1 MKSIPPIVANFAKG
15 GRYYISGLYRSFSE
29 HHMLIMSG
37 GIAYSLLLSLIP
49 MIGVVVAVLGAILS
63 RTELEGEIYALVAQ
77 AVPSPEHALPV
88 ILFLQERVA
97 EFTRHQAVLGTTGII
112 ILFFTASGLFS
123 AMRTALAAPYEYR
136 ERGSI
141 WIGKLKDIAMML
153 LVMFY
158 FLLAI
163 LSVPI
168 LEWLRAV
175 LNNTALHGWLG
186 KDTAQSILVGGASI
200 LIAFIVFYSLYLI
213 IPPKRIAR
221 TKVLVS
227 TLTAV
232 ILWELARRIFS
243 VYVAKTGAMTQMYG
257 TFFGVVMVLLWV
269 YYSAFIF
276 IFSAEVGRLYELK
289 KIKSSHSRTQ

>member
-1 MKSIPPIVANFAKG
+1 MKHIPPIVADFAKTIW
-15 GRYYISGLYRSFSE
+15 YYISGLYRSFSE

-63 RTELEGEIYALVAQ
+63 RTALEGEIYALVLQ
-77 AVPSPEHALPV
+77 AVPSPDHALPV
-88 ILFLQERVA
+88 ILFLQERIA
-97 EFTRHQAVLGTTGII
+97 EFTRHQALLGTTGII
-112 ILFFTASGLFS
+112 VLFFTASGLFS
-123 AMRTALAAPYEYR
+123 AMRTALAAPYDYR
-136 ERGSI
+136 DRGSA
-141 WIGKLKDIAMML
+141 WVGKLKDVAMML

-168 LEWLRAV
+168 LGWLKAV
-175 LNNTALHGWLG
+175 MDKTAMHGWLS
-186 KDTAQSILVGGASI
+186 KDSAQSLLVGGASI

-221 TKVLVS
+221 RKVLVS
-227 TLTAV
+227 TATAV
-232 ILWELARRIFS
+232 ILWELARRMFS
-243 VYVAKTGAMTQMYG
+243 VFVAETGAMSQMYG
-257 TFFGVVMVLLWV
+257 TFFGVIMILLWV

-276 IFSAEVGRLYELK
+276 IFSAEVGRLYEMRK
-289 KIKSSHSRTQ
+289 VRSVSS

>member
-1 MKSIPPIVANFAKG
+1 MKHLPPVVVGTAKMLW
-15 GRYYISGLYRSFSE
+15 YYISGLYRSFSE

-49 MIGVVVAVLGAILS
+49 MIGVVVAVLGAIFS
-63 RTELEGEIYALVAQ
+63 RTALEGEVYALVLK
-77 AVPSPEHALPV
+77 AVPSPDHALPV

-97 EFTRHQAVLGTTGII
+97 EFSKHQAVLGTTGII
-112 ILFFTASGLFS
+112 VLFFTASGLFS
-123 AMRTALAAPYEYR
+123 AMRTALAAPYDYR
-136 ERGSI
+136 ERGSV
-141 WIGKLKDIAMML
+141 WIGKLKDIAMMI

-168 LEWLRAV
+168 LEWLKAV
-175 LNNTALHGWLG
+175 LDKTAMHGWLS
-186 KDTAQSILVGGASI
+186 KDSAQSILVGGVSV
-200 LIAFIVFYSLYLI
+200 LIVFIVFYSLYLI
-213 IPPKRIAR
+213 IPPRRIAR

-227 TLTAV
+227 TVTAV
-232 ILWELARRIFS
+232 ILWELARRLFS
-243 VYVAKTGAMTQMYG
+243 VFVVKTGTMSQMYG

-276 IFSAEVGRLYELK
+276 IFSAEVGRLYELR
-289 KIKSSHSRTQ
+289 KIEMGKLKAR